1 MTEGRICDSNGRP
14 AGQRVRYDRSKGES
28 PSIAV
33 ATALAEYRQEDVLG
47 SSVPLYDH
55 VDPEALDA
63 FFTNS
68 RSGVETPTEAA
79 RGTDRS
85 VRRVE
90 FVVDD
95 ALVRV
100 ESGTVEICPLE

>member
-14 AGQRVRYDRSKGES
+14 AGQRVRYDRTMGES

-33 ATALAEYRQEDVLG
+33 ATALAEYHQEDVLG
-47 SSVPLYDH
+47 SSVPLYEY

-63 FFTNS
+63 FFENT
-68 RSGVETPTEAA
+68 R
-79 RGTDRS
+79 RGDVSERERERERS

-100 ESGTVEICPLE
+100 DPDSVVIRPLE